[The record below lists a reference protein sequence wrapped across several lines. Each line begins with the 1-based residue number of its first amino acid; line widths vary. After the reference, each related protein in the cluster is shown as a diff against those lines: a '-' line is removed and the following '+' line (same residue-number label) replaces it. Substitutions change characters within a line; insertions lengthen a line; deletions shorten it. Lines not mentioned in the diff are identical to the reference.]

1 MRFDPLLG
9 QDVEEEVERLF
20 YTAAPA
26 RFVHIALL
34 KGLNSSSVPG
44 RLAASSLLLGAGAAA
59 LLGRLG
65 PPWTSCCSTQLQG
78 STQLMIIINTKG
90 SIRSWQSMDLR
101 LPQATAY
108 TSAAGEN

>member
-26 RFVHIALL
+26 RFVNIALL
-34 KGLNSSSVPG
+34 NSPSVPG

-65 PPWTSCCSTQLQG
+65 PPQTSCCSTQLQG
-78 STQLMIIINTKG
+78 STQLLIIINTK
-90 SIRSWQSMDLR
+90 
-101 LPQATAY
+101 
-108 TSAAGEN
+108 

>member
-34 KGLNSSSVPG
+34 KGLNSPSVPG

-59 LLGRLG
+59 LLGRLD
-65 PPWTSCCSTQLQG
+65 PPQTSCCSTQLQG
-78 STQLMIIINTKG
+78 STQLMSDDRIKYKVIDQVLAVPGLAPATG
-90 SIRSWQSMDLR
+90 DRLHLRSS
-101 LPQATAY
+101 
-108 TSAAGEN
+108 

>member
-34 KGLNSSSVPG
+34 KGQLPKCTRSPRSLVLAFGGWSRSTSGETGPSSDILLFNPAARFYTTDDRIKYKVIDQVLAVPG
-44 RLAASSLLLGAGAAA
+44 LAPTTGDRLHL
-59 LLGRLG
+59 
-65 PPWTSCCSTQLQG
+65 
-78 STQLMIIINTKG
+78 
-90 SIRSWQSMDLR
+90 RSR
-101 LPQATAY
+101 
-108 TSAAGEN
+108 